1 MNIKVSGASGC
12 DQWKLTVAKLD
23 TDTPDLLW
31 VLLEDSSV
39 CSSAMGTFPVS
50 DVLEAICEAM
60 GMPLPPLSV
69 SESVDMVNSPPHY
82 QSTTGIECIEAI
94 RAALG
99 EEGFKAYCRGNAIK
113 YIWREKADSI
123 EDRKKA
129 IWYLKRANGES

>member
-1 MNIKVSGASGC
+1 
-12 DQWKLTVAKLD
+12 
-23 TDTPDLLW
+23 
-31 VLLEDSSV
+31 
-39 CSSAMGTFPVS
+39 
-50 DVLEAICEAM
+50 
-60 GMPLPPLSV
+60 
-69 SESVDMVNSPPHY
+69 MVNSPPHY

-129 IWYLKRANGES
+129 IWYLNKANEEKGK